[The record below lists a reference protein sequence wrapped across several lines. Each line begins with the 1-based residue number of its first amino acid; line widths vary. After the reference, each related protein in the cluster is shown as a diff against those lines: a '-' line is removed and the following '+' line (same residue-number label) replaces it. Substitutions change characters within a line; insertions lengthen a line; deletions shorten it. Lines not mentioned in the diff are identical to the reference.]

1 VVPISQVGRS
11 FADTRADGEAWGR
24 LVESAV
30 GAHLA
35 NAAVSDALE
44 LSWWREGDREVD
56 FVLAGPDGLAAI
68 EVKSGRAP
76 ASQPGIAAFTA
87 AFGGLGP
94 IRPLLVGGDGIPL
107 ERFLLE
113 PAARWVAR

>member
-1 VVPISQVGRS
+1 
-11 FADTRADGEAWGR
+11 
-24 LVESAV
+24 V

-35 NAAVSDALE
+35 NAAATGEVE

-56 FVLAGPDGLAAI
+56 FVLAGAGGLAAI

-76 ASQPGIAAFTA
+76 AAHAGIAAFTA
-87 AFGGLGP
+87 AFSGLGP
-94 IRPLLVGGDGIPL
+94 IRPLLAGGDGIPL

-113 PAARWVAR
+113 PAERWVAP

>member
-1 VVPISQVGRS
+1 LSARYARRLSICSATLVVLGVG
-11 FADTRADGEAWGR
+11 
-24 LVESAV
+24 
-30 GAHLA
+30 
-35 NAAVSDALE
+35 
-44 LSWWREGDREVD
+44 
-56 FVLAGPDGLAAI
+56 GLAAI

-87 AFGGLGP
+87 AFAAIGP

-113 PAARWVAR
+113 PAERWVAR